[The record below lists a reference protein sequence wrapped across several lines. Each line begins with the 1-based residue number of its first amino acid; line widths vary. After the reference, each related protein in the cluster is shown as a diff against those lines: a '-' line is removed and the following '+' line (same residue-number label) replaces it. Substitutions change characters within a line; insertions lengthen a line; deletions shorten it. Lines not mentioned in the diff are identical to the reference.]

1 MQAFSKKKKRVE
13 ALGSMTVKSQTKQFP
28 SPAPPEV
35 KQDVSQMES
44 ADANRI

>member
-1 MQAFSKKKKRVE
+1 
-13 ALGSMTVKSQTKQFP
+13 MTVKSQTKPFP
-28 SPAPPEV
+28 SPAMPEV